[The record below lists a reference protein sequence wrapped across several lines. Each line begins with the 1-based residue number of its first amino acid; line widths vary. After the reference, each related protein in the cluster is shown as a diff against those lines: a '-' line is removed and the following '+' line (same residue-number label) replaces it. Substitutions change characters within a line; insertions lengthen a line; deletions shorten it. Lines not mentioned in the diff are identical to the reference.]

1 MDKNIKE
8 AVGAEKPTVSG
19 LLEETLR
26 AMKPET
32 QVDFEAAMWFE
43 EIEAKQR
50 ATLRDMEEYYESR
63 RESGCSMWEA

>member
-19 LLEETLR
+19 LLEQTLR
-26 AMKPET
+26 AMKPDNQIE
-32 QVDFEAAMWFE
+32 FEAAMWFE

-50 ATLRDMEEYYESR
+50 ATVQDMEEYYANQKGVSH
-63 RESGCSMWEA
+63 G

>member
-26 AMKPET
+26 AMKPDT

-50 ATLRDMEEYYESR
+50 ATVQDMEEYYNHKGVSHD
-63 RESGCSMWEA
+63 